1 MCQSQYPAENMRIF
15 LLISVICW
23 LPSGLSAQ
31 YAQGPG
37 AVPYEREVREAVRE
51 FRKEHQHEIIRE
63 YIELLSIPNH
73 SYDSEA
79 ILKNAETIVRMLEKR
94 GFTAGIFDA
103 GYENPKNPVLYG
115 ERSVPGAVRTLLFY
129 AHYDGQRVIPGKWT
143 ETKPYN
149 PALRPGKLE
158 ARTKNPSPIPFPG
171 TGESYDDD
179 WRIYARSAS
188 DDKAPVI
195 ALLAAVDALDE
206 KEILLTNNI
215 KIVFDGAEEE
225 GSAHLLEFIENHSA
239 MLESDVVFICDG
251 PVYPT
256 GQPTLYFGNR
266 GIQSLTITIY
276 GPNTNLHSGHYG
288 NWAPNPAYKLA
299 RLLTS
304 FKDEDGNVLVDG
316 FYDTA
321 EPLNARELQAL
332 DELSRL
338 DEQLRNQYE
347 FARPEGFGRNLNE
360 LINRPSLNIRWL
372 DSGMNRTIIPHQA
385 SALMDIRL
393 VKGTVGSD
401 MVEKLSKHIEKQA
414 FHIVD
419 EDPDHETR
427 MNHPNIARITAG
439 QATPASRTSME
450 LPVSL
455 GVIKTMSNAFDRDVA
470 LVPSLG
476 GTIPT
481 YMFTEFLA
489 IPAIGVPIAN
499 PDNNQH
505 QYDENIRIGN
515 FWRGIETFAVLY
527 LLDW

>member
-1 MCQSQYPAENMRIF
+1 MR
-15 LLISVICW
+15 LLLMIMSICW
-23 LPSGLSAQ
+23 LSSGFSAQ
-31 YAQGPG
+31 NPQGHST
-37 AVPYEREVREAVRE
+37 VSYEREVRNAVLT
-51 FRKEHQHEIIRE
+51 FRNEHQHEIIRE

-79 ILKNAETIVRMLEKR
+79 ILENAEFIARMLEKR
-94 GFTAGIFDA
+94 GFTAEIFDA

-129 AHYDGQRVIPGKWT
+129 AHYDGQRVIPAQWT
-143 ETKPYN
+143 ETDPYKPV
-149 PALRPGKLE
+149 LRPGKLE
-158 ARTKNPSPIPFPG
+158 ADTGIPAPIPFPG
-171 TGESYDDD
+171 TGESYEDD

-195 ALLAAVDALDE
+195 ALMAAVDALDDAG
-206 KEILLTNNI
+206 ILLTNNI
-215 KIVFDGAEEE
+215 KIVLDGAEEE

-239 MLESDVVFICDG
+239 MLESDVIFICDG

-266 GIQSLTITIY
+266 GIQSLTITVY

-304 FKDEDGNVLVDG
+304 FKDSDGNVLVDG

-321 EPLNARELQAL
+321 EPLNKRELQAL
-332 DELSRL
+332 DQLPRL
-338 DEQLRNQYE
+338 DEQLKNQYG
-347 FARPEGFGRNLNE
+347 FARPDGFGKSLNE

-372 DSGMNRTIIPHQA
+372 DSGMNRTIIPKQA
-385 SALMDIRL
+385 SVLMDIRL
-393 VKGTVGSD
+393 VKGTAGSD
-401 MVEKLSKHIEKQA
+401 MVEKLSKHIEKQG
-414 FHIVD
+414 FYIVN

-427 MNHPNIARITAG
+427 MNHPDIVKITAG
-439 QATPASRTSME
+439 HATPASRTSME

-455 GVIKTMSNAFDRDVA
+455 GVIKKMSNTFDRDVA
-470 LVPSLG
+470 LIPSLG

-481 YMFTEFLA
+481 YMFTEILA

-515 FWRGIETFAVLY
+515 FWRGIETFAVL
-527 LLDW
+527 LLSDW